1 MTGLLRRFWR
11 RKPEPAPL
19 LDKADMDRLY
29 EEIFEEPVS
38 TDALFAKLLAFPQA
52 DRHRAEWVM
61 TQKTFDRIRRTHWV
75 GLSGSFLNP
84 STVMRL
90 ATQLPAETLLGRPV
104 VVEPFA
110 KLHLRV
116 REEGRE

>member
-1 MTGLLRRFWR
+1 MTNLVDLLRRVRR

-29 EEIFEEPVS
+29 EEIFEEPVT
-38 TDALFAKLLAFPQA
+38 TDVLYAKLQAFPQA

-61 TQKTFDRIRRTHWV
+61 TQNTLNRIRRTQWQGV
-75 GLSGSFLNP
+75 TLLDP

-90 ATQLPAETLLGRPV
+90 AAQQPETLLGRPIV
-104 VVEPFA
+104 IEPFA